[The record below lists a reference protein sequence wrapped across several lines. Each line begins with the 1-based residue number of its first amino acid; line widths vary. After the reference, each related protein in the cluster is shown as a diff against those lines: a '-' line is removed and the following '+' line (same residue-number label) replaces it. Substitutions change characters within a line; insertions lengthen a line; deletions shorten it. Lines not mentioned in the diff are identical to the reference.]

1 MGLPQPIPHMS
12 LDEFTEWV
20 LTQDRKYEY
29 YKGEVFDVYAMAGA
43 KANHN
48 LVAINVAAALHGH
61 LKGKQCQA
69 FIADMM
75 VRIEAD
81 NVGYYPD
88 VMVTCSAEDRSRES
102 FKTDPLLIVEVLSP
116 STAAYDRGK
125 KFASYRKIALLQH
138 VVFIDPEVNSID
150 HFQRDGDR
158 WTLLPSSDSSLHFAE
173 IECQIETADI
183 FAGVATTEQASQP

>member
-1 MGLPQPIPHMS
+1 MGLPQPIPRMS

-20 LTQDRKYEY
+20 LTQDRKFEY

-48 LVAINVAAALHGH
+48 LVAINVASALHGH

-69 FIADMM
+69 FVADMM
-75 VRIEAD
+75 VRVEAD
-81 NVGYYPD
+81 DVGYYPD
-88 VMVTCSAEDRSRES
+88 VMVTCSPEDRARQS

-125 KFASYRKIALLQH
+125 KFASYRKIASLQH
-138 VVFIDPEVNSID
+138 VVFIDPEVSSVD

-158 WTLLPSSDSSLHFAE
+158 WTLLPSDAHSIAFAE
-173 IECQIETADI
+173 IECQIEKADI
-183 FAGVATTEQASQP
+183 FAGVAAAS

>member
-1 MGLPQPIPHMS
+1 MGLPQPIPQMS
-12 LDEFTEWV
+12 LDQFTEWV

-43 KANHN
+43 KADHN
-48 LVAINVAAALHGH
+48 RIAGNVFAALHTT
-61 LKGKQCQA
+61 LKGKPCEP

-75 VRIEAD
+75 VRVEAD

-88 VMVTCSAEDRSRES
+88 VMVTCSEEDRTRES
-102 FKTDPLLIVEVLSP
+102 FKTDPLLIVEVLSS

-125 KFASYRKIALLQH
+125 KFASYRKIASLQH

-158 WTLLPSSDSSLHFAE
+158 WTLLPSGEEGLSFTE
-173 IECQIETADI
+173 IECQIAKVDI
-183 FAGVATTEQASQP
+183 FAGVTAISEQA